1 MREMKYSELIDIS
14 SYYNDK
20 SGGSGLEYPLS
31 MKLYPRK
38 NRYWISRRIDKINA
52 ILNAI

>member
-1 MREMKYSELIDIS
+1 MAFKTIS
-14 SYYNDK
+14 RRPTASVSIMT